1 MTASYIE
8 DKKSI
13 LGIISDIYSK
23 STEGLLKRETIGMF
37 VWLAF
42 YEGNFRGEDKAQK

>member
-37 VWLAF
+37 V
-42 YEGNFRGEDKAQK
+42 